1 MDAGKK
7 SPADLLNSVLRSLT
21 FAGAFFLL
29 ALSLPAALPSLASPS
44 MDLPSH
50 FALQYLIGSV
60 ILLGWSFYPLEAGR
74 ETKII
79 LALALLV
86 NIVVLAPYL
95 PFSPAPETAAGKP
108 LKILQTN
115 VLYLNTKPAALQA
128 LVVQEKPDLIF
139 VMETNSA
146 FAKAL
151 KAMKGDYP
159 YQHIMPEN
167 QWADGLAL
175 ISKMPLE
182 NLQVLNLKNAAMPG
196 YAFSIRQ
203 GKDKIEF
210 VALHTMNP
218 LHGVEI
224 RDASFTGVEKRY
236 QKGIPQN
243 LVVLGDLN
251 ASPWCPA
258 LQRFTHTLP
267 GMRNARAGRGLFLSW
282 PTFLPFFMRIPI
294 DHTLVSDNIAV
305 LDYRLGPDIGSDHF
319 PVIATLAPGRMK

>member
-1 MDAGKK
+1 MNVKAKP
-7 SPADLLNSVLRSLT
+7 PADRLNAALRSTT

-29 ALSLPAALPSLASPS
+29 ALSLPAALPGLAPSS

-50 FALQYLIGSV
+50 FALQYLIGSA
-60 ILLGWSFYPLEAGR
+60 IFLGWSFYPLEAGR

-95 PFSPAPETAAGKP
+95 PFSDQPEAAAGKP
-108 LKILQTN
+108 IKILQTN

-128 LVVQEKPDLIF
+128 LIAQEKPDIIF

-146 FAKAL
+146 FARAL
-151 KAMKGDYP
+151 NAMKADYP
-159 YQHIMPEN
+159 YQHIMPVN

-175 ISKMPLE
+175 ISKEPLA
-182 NLQVLNLKNAAMPG
+182 NFQVLNLKNAAMPG

-203 GKDKIEF
+203 GKEKIEF
-210 VALHTMNP
+210 IALHTMNP
-218 LHGVEI
+218 LHGVDI
-224 RDASFTGVEKRY
+224 RDASFTGVEQRY

-258 LQRFTHTLP
+258 LQKFTRALP

-282 PTFLPFFMRIPI
+282 PTFFPVFMRIPI
-294 DHTLVSDNIAV
+294 DHTLISDNIAV
-305 LDYRLGPDIGSDHF
+305 TDYRLGPDIGSDHF
-319 PVIATLAPGRMK
+319 PVIAMLAAGREK

>member
-1 MDAGKK
+1 MDAKGQA
-7 SPADLLNSVLRSLT
+7 PVDRFNAALRSIT
-21 FAGAFFLL
+21 FAGAFFLF
-29 ALSLPAALPSLASPS
+29 ALSLPAALPGLAPPS

-50 FALQYLIGSV
+50 FALQYLIASV
-60 ILLGWSFYPLEAGR
+60 ILLGWSFYPLETGR

-79 LALALLV
+79 LALAFLA
-86 NIVVLAPYL
+86 NIAVLAPYL
-95 PFSPAPETAAGKP
+95 PLSRAPETATGKP

-115 VLYLNTKPAALQA
+115 ILYLNTRPAAFQA
-128 LVVQEKPDLIF
+128 LVAQEKPDIIF

-146 FAKAL
+146 FAKVL
-151 KAMKGDYP
+151 RAMKADYP
-159 YQHIMPEN
+159 YQNIMPEN

-175 ISKMPLE
+175 LSKAPLE

-196 YAFSIRQ
+196 YAFGIGQ
-203 GKDKIEF
+203 GKEKIEF

-236 QKGIPQN
+236 QTGAPQN

-258 LQRFTHTLP
+258 LQRFTHALP

-305 LDYRLGPDIGSDHF
+305 TDYRLGPDIGSDHF
-319 PVIATLAPGRMK
+319 PVIATLAPGRVK

>member
-1 MDAGKK
+1 MDARNKA
-7 SPADLLNSVLRSLT
+7 PANRLNTALRSIT
-21 FAGAFFLL
+21 FAGAFFLF
-29 ALSLPAALPSLASPS
+29 ALSLPAVLPDLAPSS

-50 FALQYLIGSV
+50 FALQYLIASV

-79 LALALLV
+79 LALALFINV
-86 NIVVLAPYL
+86 AVLARYL
-95 PFSPAPETAAGKP
+95 PLSGGPEAAAGKP
-108 LKILQTN
+108 LRILQAN
-115 VLYLNTKPAALQA
+115 ILYLNTRPAAFQA
-128 LVVQEKPDLIF
+128 LVAQEKPDIIF

-151 KAMKGDYP
+151 KAMKAEYP

-175 ISKMPLE
+175 ISKTPLE
-182 NLQVLNLKNAAMPG
+182 NLQVLNLKDAAMPG
-196 YAFSIRQ
+196 YAFRIRQ
-203 GKDKIEF
+203 GKEKIEF

-224 RDASFTGVEKRY
+224 RDASFKGVEKRY
-236 QKGIPQN
+236 QNDVPQN
-243 LVVLGDLN
+243 LVILGDLN
-251 ASPWCPA
+251 ATPWCPA
-258 LQRFTHTLP
+258 LQRFTRALP

-282 PTFLPFFMRIPI
+282 PTFLPIFMRIPI

-305 LDYRLGPDIGSDHF
+305 TDYRIGPDIGSDHF
-319 PVIATLAPGRMK
+319 PVIATLAPGRVK